1 MTQILRNFL
10 TGANNK
16 EFATKTGA
24 QMHAVLQHVIVD
36 ESGDYGDKDI
46 IEIIKEKPELKCF
59 FVCEPLRR
67 VFCETYC
74 HGGASVA

>member
-46 IEIIKEKPELKCF
+46 IEMEE
-59 FVCEPLRR
+59 
-67 VFCETYC
+67 
-74 HGGASVA
+74 